1 MRSLS
6 IWSLSNHF
14 LTKVFPSIKSNKRIK
29 IISILTN
36 KKKNNF
42 KIKNNYT
49 DRKKIIADKNFDYV
63 YISSI
68 NSLHYDYIK
77 FALEN
82 NKNVICEKPIC
93 LKTKEL
99 YNLKKIAKKNKKFF
113 FEVIQYTHHPLFIKL
128 KKLIDKKTVGKILRV
143 ESSFKIPLKEKKNFR
158 FNNKLGGGALYDV
171 GYYPISSMFTLFNSN
186 KIKILKSKIIK
197 ENKLDISGKLL
208 AKNENKIIFELN
220 WGFKSSYENNI
231 RIFGENGT
239 MNVDFIFSKKIFQG
253 GCIDIL
259 NSKKK
264 TIKVAKANQINLAF
278 NSMIFSKKEFF
289 DKRFRLSFNILTI
302 IERLKK
308 NYSKN

>member
-68 NSLHYDYIK
+68 NSLHYNYIK

-289 DKRFRLSFNILTI
+289 DKRFSLSFNILTI

>member
-1 MRSLS
+1 MRCLS

-14 LTKVFPSIKSNKRIK
+14 QKKVLPSIKSNKKIK

-36 KKKNNF
+36 KNNHSF
-42 KIKNNYT
+42 NKQKCYT
-49 DRKKIIADKNFDYV
+49 DKKKIITNTDFDYV
-63 YISSI
+63 YISSV
-68 NSLHYDYIK
+68 NSMHYNYSK

-82 NKNVICEKPIC
+82 NKNVLCEKPIC
-93 LKTKEL
+93 LKIDQL
-99 YNLKKIAKKNKKFF
+99 YSLKKIAEKNKKKF
-113 FEVIQYTHHPLFIKL
+113 FEVIQYTHHPLFLKL
-128 KKLIDKKTVGKILRV
+128 KKLINKKIVGKIIKV
-143 ESSFKIPLKEKKNFR
+143 ESTFQIPLKEKKNFR

-197 ENKLDISGKLL
+197 ENKLDISGKIR
-208 AKNENKIIFELN
+208 AKNENRIIFELT

-231 RIFGENGT
+231 RIFGENGI

-253 GCIDIL
+253 GSIDIF

-289 DKRFRLSFNILTI
+289 DKRFELSLNILKI
-302 IERLKK
+302 IKKLKK
-308 NYSKN
+308 T

>member
-29 IISILTN
+29 IVSILTN

-42 KIKNNYT
+42 KIKNIYT
-49 DRKKIIADKNFDYV
+49 DRKKIIAVKNFDYV

-68 NSLHYDYIK
+68 NSLHYNYIK

-197 ENKLDISGKLL
+197 ENKLDISGKIR
-208 AKNENKIIFELN
+208 AKNENRIIFELT

-231 RIFGENGT
+231 RIFGENGI

-253 GCIDIL
+253 GSIDIF

-289 DKRFRLSFNILTI
+289 DKRFELSLNILKI
-302 IERLKK
+302 IKKLKK
-308 NYSKN
+308 T